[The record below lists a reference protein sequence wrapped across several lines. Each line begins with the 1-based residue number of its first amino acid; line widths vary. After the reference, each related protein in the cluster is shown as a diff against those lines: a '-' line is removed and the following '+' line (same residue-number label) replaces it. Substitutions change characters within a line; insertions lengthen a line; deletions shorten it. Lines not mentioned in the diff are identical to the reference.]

1 MCCCSM
7 CCVCV
12 CVCVCVGGE
21 GCLWCWRGWQGQ
33 NRREKLDVNAKCKP
47 IFLNVLKCV
56 SKCLV
61 SNFLRAG
68 VLNFVKLF

>member
-1 MCCCSM
+1 MLERL
-7 CCVCV
+7 
-12 CVCVCVGGE
+12 GGTK
-21 GCLWCWRGWQGQ
+21 LA
-33 NRREKLDVNAKCKP
+33 EKLDINAKCKP

>member
-1 MCCCSM
+1 MLERL
-7 CCVCV
+7 
-12 CVCVCVGGE
+12 VGTKSAG
-21 GCLWCWRGWQGQ
+21 
-33 NRREKLDVNAKCKP
+33 KIDVNAKCKP

-68 VLNFVKLF
+68 ELNFVKLF

>member
-1 MCCCSM
+1 M
-7 CCVCV
+7 CVCV
-12 CVCVCVGGE
+12 CVCWGGVSLVLERLVGTKSAG
-21 GCLWCWRGWQGQ
+21 
-33 NRREKLDVNAKCKP
+33 KIDVNAKCKP